1 MHIDIQQVLA
11 LSIVAV
17 AAFFVGK
24 CLWGQIMAFRSRPAR
39 RGSDEGGCGSCPS
52 SGSSA
57 RAAKAASSPLIQL
70 QAKPPAHLKRPSA
83 DGK

>member
-17 AAFFVGK
+17 AAFFVGRRI
-24 CLWGQIMAFRSRPAR
+24 WGQVMAFRNRPTR
-39 RGSDEGGCGSCPS
+39 RGPDEGGCGSCPS
-52 SGSSA
+52 NQQSA
-57 RAAKAASSPLIQL
+57 GTAKAASSPLIQL
-70 QAKPPAHLKRPSA
+70 QVKPPAHLKRPSA